1 MRGDSVNGGPG
12 LAIHLSTESG
22 RRQERAAHTANRSS
36 RAHTKRFRRQLGGIG
51 GEFFNT
57 PVTVGVIPT
66 MSGESRRAGCIG
78 KWPIRQASVT
88 RPIAGTQKPSL
99 AAGEVF
105 FGGAST
111 LGGPPEGA
119 SEAGISGQTD

>member
-1 MRGDSVNGGPG
+1 
-12 LAIHLSTESG
+12 

-66 MSGESRRAGCIG
+66 MSGESRRTGCIG

-99 AAGEVF
+99 AAGGVF
-105 FGGAST
+105 YRVLRNLREPTGRIDEGGNR
-111 LGGPPEGA
+111 
-119 SEAGISGQTD
+119 